1 MAYERPTTATCAH
14 CGNTFTVGPNGRV
27 PRYCKPGCR
36 TSAFEKRHRGPKVSA
51 EDRQRL
57 LIWGVL
63 QDAGVIPADKPM
75 PTRKRED
82 AA

>member
-1 MAYERPTTATCAH
+1 MA
-14 CGNTFTVGPNGRV
+14 FD
-27 PRYCKPGCR
+27 K
-36 TSAFEKRHRGPKVSA
+36 KQRGPKVSA

-63 QDAGVIPADKPM
+63 QDAGVIPADKPL
-75 PTRKRED
+75 PPRRKPED